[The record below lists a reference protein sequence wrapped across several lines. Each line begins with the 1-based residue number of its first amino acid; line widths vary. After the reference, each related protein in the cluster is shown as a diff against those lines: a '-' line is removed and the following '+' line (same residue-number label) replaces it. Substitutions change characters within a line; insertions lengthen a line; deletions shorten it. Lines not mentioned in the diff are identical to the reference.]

1 MNWDDLRI
9 AREVCR
15 TGSYAAAGARL
26 RINETTVS
34 RRLARLQQDLGLT
47 LFEAVD
53 GVRKPTAA
61 CKELVAQTAAMANHA
76 ERIARIGDRD
86 VGLVGRRR
94 IATTDSLATELL
106 APRLGT
112 LLAEHPG
119 LAIDFLA
126 STENV
131 NFSRWEADI
140 AVRYQQPDKGDFVIS
155 KLVDM
160 VFYLF
165 EPKNAEADNRNLVVA
180 YPQDLDG
187 TPESKY
193 LMSVGLH
200 QRARC
205 TTKNQLLVK
214 QLIQSAGFSGV
225 LASYM
230 CTGLLD
236 DPTLRVTKLPHR
248 RGVWLLVQ
256 SHLKNDAPT
265 RAVIDWIRDCFR
277 ALD

>member
-9 AREVCR
+9 AREVYR

-26 RINETTVS
+26 RINETTVA
-34 RRLARLQQDLGLT
+34 RRLARLQQDLGQT

-61 CKELVAQTAAMANHA
+61 CEELVSLTAAMANHA
-76 ERIARIGDRD
+76 ERITKIGDQD

-155 KLVDM
+155 KLADM

-165 EPKNAEADNRNLVVA
+165 EPKSTDAGDRNLVVA
-180 YPQDLDG
+180 YPQDLDD

-230 CTGLLD
+230 CAGLLD
-236 DPTLRVTKLPHR
+236 DPTLRVTKLPHC

-277 ALD
+277 TLP

>member
-9 AREVCR
+9 AREVYR

-26 RINETTVS
+26 RINETTVA
-34 RRLARLQQDLGLT
+34 RRLARLQQDLGRT

-61 CKELVAQTAAMANHA
+61 CEDLVAVTAAMANHA
-76 ERIARIGDRD
+76 ERIAKIGDQD

-94 IATTDSLATELL
+94 IATTDSLATDLL
-106 APRLGT
+106 APRLGS
-112 LLAEHPG
+112 LLTEHPG

-131 NFSRWEADI
+131 NFSRWEADV

-155 KLVDM
+155 KLADM
-160 VFYLF
+160 TFYLF
-165 EPKNAEADNRNLVVA
+165 EPKSPDADDRNLVVA
-180 YPQDLDG
+180 YPPDLDG

-193 LMSVGLH
+193 LMSIGLY

-230 CTGLLD
+230 CGGLLD
-236 DPTLRVTKLPHR
+236 DPTLRVTKLPHC

-256 SHLKNDAPT
+256 PHLKNDAAT
-265 RAVIDWIRDCFR
+265 RTVIDWIRDCFR
-277 ALD
+277 TIA